1 MNTHLDCLPCFLRQ
15 SLEAARSV
23 TSDIDVHERIMRDV
37 LRMTADMNLDRPPPI
52 LAQVVHRRLRELM
65 GGRDPY
71 LAAKTRFN
79 RLALAALTELRKT
92 VRAACDPLRT
102 AARLA
107 VAANAIDM
115 GVSSNL
121 TEADV
126 LSALRGLPKEEP
138 HGDWSKFLAAAA
150 QAKDILY
157 LADNAGEIAVDRLA
171 IEVLGPGRITLA
183 VRGGPVLNDATMQ
196 DARQV
201 GLHEIVPVIDNGSD
215 APGTLLDDC
224 SPAFLQRFDRADLI
238 ISKGQGNFE
247 SLSGARD
254 NIAFW
259 FKVKCPVVA
268 GPLGLP
274 LGTHALLPP
283 TAA

>member
-1 MNTHLDCLPCFLRQ
+1 MHTHLDCLPCFLRQ

-23 TSDIDVHERIMRDV
+23 TSDVEMHERIVKEV
-37 LRMTADMNLDRPPPI
+37 LRMAADLDLHRPPPI
-52 LAQVVHRRLRELM
+52 LAQAIHRRLRALV
-65 GGRDPY
+65 GGQDPY
-71 LAAKTRFN
+71 LAAKRRSN
-79 RLALAALTELRKT
+79 HLALAALPELRKT
-92 VRAACDPLRT
+92 VRAATDPLRT

-115 GVSSNL
+115 GVSANL
-121 TEADV
+121 TEAEV
-126 LSALRGLPKEEP
+126 LSALRGLPGDEP
-138 HGDWSKFLAAAA
+138 HGDWAKFLSASAR
-150 QAKDILY
+150 AKDILY

-171 IEVLGPGRITLA
+171 IEVLGPERVTLA
-183 VRGGPVLNDATMQ
+183 VRGAPILNDATMD
-196 DARQV
+196 DAKQV

-215 APGTLLDDC
+215 APGTLIDDC
-224 SPAFLQRFDRADLI
+224 SAAFRQRFERADLI

-247 SLSGARD
+247 SLSGTRD

-283 TAA
+283 AA